1 MWRLRQSVDDDQRAA
16 DDQVEC
22 IEPEN
27 WMIRLWVAAVEAAV
41 VIVVVYVYG
50 RDTVGS
56 GEWLLCRMEMVGVP
70 VVKWMAK
77 CIRSAMAGYKR

>member
-1 MWRLRQSVDDDQRAA
+1 
-16 DDQVEC
+16 
-22 IEPEN
+22 
-27 WMIRLWVAAVEAAV
+27 VEADV